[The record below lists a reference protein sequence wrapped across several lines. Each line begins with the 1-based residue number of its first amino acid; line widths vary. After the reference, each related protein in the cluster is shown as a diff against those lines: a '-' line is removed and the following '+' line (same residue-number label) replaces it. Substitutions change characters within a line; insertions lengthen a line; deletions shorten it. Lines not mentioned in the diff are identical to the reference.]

1 MSVQENTSNEKLIIN
16 PEYKQQILALKTIA
30 NTELNIQIS
39 LDKMVS
45 DKEYR
50 LTVLS
55 ELDGLGS
62 QELNELITQLKQM
75 PVYIK
80 IETTELS
87 ESKVAPSS
95 TESIEPWQQ
104 KSEPEPKKSSSLII
118 LISLLLILIVAG
130 FVSWQSGYINI
141 SVGDQGEMKSEIINN
156 NVNEKSTTEEIV
168 AGNNVAESIE
178 QDIIPASIDEPEIVK
193 NTQVEEIETAPVVI
207 APVVQKA
214 RIPLPIKNP
223 TVSLRIHGSN
233 TIGEKLAPAL
243 LEAYLLSKSVTNMK
257 WVIKE
262 DTSVE
267 RELQYVQNDAV
278 YSIQLHA
285 HGSNTGFKDLLTDN
299 ADISMSSRKIK
310 ASEIESLRLTKGD
323 LSSAD
328 QELILGLDSL
338 AIIVHKDN
346 PLTSLSNVD
355 LAKIF
360 SGEIKNW
367 KEVGGEDLEINLY
380 ARDSNSG
387 TWDIFNNLVLKANFR
402 QLNKSA
408 QRYESS
414 TDLSTQVAQDVASVG
429 FIGLPYVNG
438 AKALAISATY
448 DSAVIHPTRFTT
460 STEDYILSRRLY
472 MYVPAYGNIMA
483 QEFSRYVV
491 SIEGQN
497 VVDQVGF
504 VSQNIQLEDTYK
516 VINAPEKYN
525 QYAEVASRLS
535 VNFHF
540 ESGSNEFDNKAKLD
554 IKRLAEYL
562 SRHRGRRVVLMG
574 FSDSLGDA
582 NMNVRISLLRAS
594 LLEKELNAYGLT
606 VTAVEGFGA
615 ELPIASNESAAG
627 RSKNRR
633 VEVWVY

>member
-1 MSVQENTSNEKLIIN
+1 MSVQESTTNEKLIIN

-50 LTVLS
+50 MTVLS

-62 QELNELITQLKQM
+62 QTLNELVSQLKQM
-75 PVYIK
+75 SVYIK
-80 IETTELS
+80 IETTES
-87 ESKVAPSS
+87 VDIPIKTV
-95 TESIEPWQQ
+95 TEKPINTPV
-104 KSEPEPKKSSSLII
+104 PETKKSPLLTI
-118 LISLLLILIVAG
+118 LIALLLIFIVLGIA
-130 FVSWQSGYINI
+130 SWQSGYLNV
-141 SVGDQGEMKSEIINN
+141 SVGNQNVEQSFVEVEKNESGIIVEQVDTIEI
-156 NVNEKSTTEEIV
+156 
-168 AGNNVAESIE
+168 
-178 QDIIPASIDEPEIVK
+178 PDEPEIVD
-193 NTQVEEIETAPVVI
+193 NTEPEDIKVASVVI
-207 APVVQKA
+207 VPVAQKA
-214 RIPLPIKNP
+214 KIPLPINNP
-223 TVSLRIHGSN
+223 TVTLRLHGSN

-257 WVIKE
+257 WVVKG
-262 DTSVE
+262 DLSAE

-278 YSIQLHA
+278 YAIQLHA
-285 HGSNTGFKDLLTDN
+285 HGSSTGFKDLLADT
-299 ADISMSSRKIK
+299 ADIGMSSRKIK
-310 ASEIESLRLTKGD
+310 DDEVEALRLTKGD
-323 LSSAD
+323 LSSSD
-328 QELILGLDSL
+328 QEVIIGLDSL

-346 PLTSLSNVD
+346 PVTSLSNGD

-360 SGEIKNW
+360 SGEINNW
-367 KEVGGEDLEINLY
+367 REVGGDDLDINLY

-387 TWDIFNNLVLKANFR
+387 TWDIFNSLVLKANIR
-402 QLNKSA
+402 QLNKNT

-414 TDLSTQVAQDVASVG
+414 TDLSIQVAQDVASIG
-429 FIGLPYVNG
+429 FIGLPYVNN

-472 MYVPAYGNIMA
+472 MYVPAYGNVMA
-483 QEFSRYVV
+483 QDFSRYVV
-491 SIEGQN
+491 SLEGQN
-497 VVDQVGF
+497 VVDQIGF
-504 VSQNIQLEDTYK
+504 VSQNIQLEETYK

-574 FSDSLGDA
+574 FSDSLGDPS
-582 NMNVRISLLRAS
+582 MNVRISLLRAN

-606 VTAVEGFGA
+606 ITAVEGFGA
-615 ELPIASNESAAG
+615 KLPIASNDTAAG

>member
-1 MSVQENTSNEKLIIN
+1 MKMSVQESTTNEKLIIN

-50 LTVLS
+50 MTVLS

-62 QELNELITQLKQM
+62 QTLNELVSQLKQM
-75 PVYIK
+75 SVYIK
-80 IETTELS
+80 IETTES
-87 ESKVAPSS
+87 VDIPIKTV
-95 TESIEPWQQ
+95 TEKPINTPV
-104 KSEPEPKKSSSLII
+104 PETKKSPLLTI
-118 LISLLLILIVAG
+118 LIALLLIFIVLGIA
-130 FVSWQSGYINI
+130 SWQSGYLNV
-141 SVGDQGEMKSEIINN
+141 SVGNQNVEQSFVEVEKNESGIIVEQVDTIEI
-156 NVNEKSTTEEIV
+156 
-168 AGNNVAESIE
+168 
-178 QDIIPASIDEPEIVK
+178 PDEPEIVD
-193 NTQVEEIETAPVVI
+193 NTEPEDIKVASVVI
-207 APVVQKA
+207 VPVAQKA
-214 RIPLPIKNP
+214 KIPLPINNP
-223 TVSLRIHGSN
+223 TVTLRLHGSN

-257 WVIKE
+257 WVVKG
-262 DTSVE
+262 DLSAE

-278 YSIQLHA
+278 YAIQLHA
-285 HGSNTGFKDLLTDN
+285 HGSSTGFKDLLADT
-299 ADISMSSRKIK
+299 ADIGMSSRKIK
-310 ASEIESLRLTKGD
+310 DDEVEALRLTKGD
-323 LSSAD
+323 LSSSD
-328 QELILGLDSL
+328 QEVIIGLDSL

-346 PLTSLSNVD
+346 PVTSLSNGD

-360 SGEIKNW
+360 SGEINNW
-367 KEVGGEDLEINLY
+367 REVGGDDLDINLY

-387 TWDIFNNLVLKANFR
+387 TWDIFNSLVLKANIR
-402 QLNKSA
+402 QLNKNT

-414 TDLSTQVAQDVASVG
+414 TDLSIQVAQDVASIG
-429 FIGLPYVNG
+429 FIGLPYVNN

-472 MYVPAYGNIMA
+472 MYVPAYGNVMA
-483 QEFSRYVV
+483 QDFSRYVV
-491 SIEGQN
+491 SLEGQN
-497 VVDQVGF
+497 VVDQIGF
-504 VSQNIQLEDTYK
+504 VSQNIQLEETYK

-574 FSDSLGDA
+574 FSDSLGDPS
-582 NMNVRISLLRAS
+582 MNVRISLLRAN

-606 VTAVEGFGA
+606 ITAVEGFGA
-615 ELPIASNESAAG
+615 KLPIASNDTAAG